1 MLAPYHEYRVQRQ
14 NRQPLVDF
22 MVEALEQS
30 GCRIL
35 RRPDAGRAPFRI
47 VFETPWGERIGIVA
61 YAFLANQKVTLNRPS
76 DEHRF
81 QVKYGSKS
89 SSDEH
94 ELWLDDDGLYVTL
107 FVGIN
112 PERGFF
118 VGADPVLHNPT
129 RFFISIEFK
138 EADAVAIEQN
148 GWACWERIRRSTR
161 TDEPTEVL
169 VGGTRDHF
177 LRYVLFEREA
187 AGEDQGHRQLIA
199 EQLADSDPA
208 EPSPGVGTGLLLPN
222 KLHDLSVEF
231 ALSESEVLDLIAGAR
246 RLKMA
251 VRGFVAEKHLQR
263 HLSGL
268 PGVSE
273 CERLDDEGGPDI
285 QLRFRGSRPI
295 TIECKNALRRT
306 TASGLV
312 RVDFMRT
319 RASQSDPC
327 SRYYQSEDFDVL
339 AACLHSVTQRWEYSL
354 APTGALDRHDR
365 CEGRLDHKVRIDDRW
380 ETDATAVLA
389 AVAAG

>member
-1 MLAPYHEYRVQRQ
+1 
-14 NRQPLVDF
+14 

-30 GCRIL
+30 ECRIL
-35 RRPDAGRAPFRI
+35 RRPDADRAPFRI
-47 VFETPWGERIGIVA
+47 VFETSWGERIGIVA
-61 YAFLANQKVTLNRPS
+61 YAFLANQRVTLNRPS

-94 ELWLDDDGLYVTL
+94 ELWLDEDGLYVTL
-107 FVGIN
+107 LVGIN

-129 RFFISIEFK
+129 RFFISVEFK
-138 EADAVAIEQN
+138 ETDAVAIEQG
-148 GWACWERIRRSTR
+148 GWASWERGRRGAE
-161 TDEPTEVL
+161 TDEPSEVL

-187 AGEDQGHRQLIA
+187 VGEDQGHRQLIA
-199 EQLADSDPA
+199 EQFAGINLA
-208 EPSPGVGTGLLLPN
+208 EPLPGVCTGLLLPN
-222 KLHDLSVEF
+222 RLHDLSVEF

-263 HLSGL
+263 QLSEL

-273 CERLDDEGGPDI
+273 CERLDDEGSPDI
-285 QLRFRGSRPI
+285 RLRFRGSRPI
-295 TIECKNALRRT
+295 TVECKNALRKT
-306 TASGLV
+306 MANGLV

-319 RASQSDPC
+319 RASKSDPC
-327 SRYYQSEDFDVL
+327 SRYYRSGDFDVL
-339 AACLHSVTQRWEYSL
+339 AACLHSVTERWEYSL
-354 APTGALDRHDR
+354 VPTGALDKHHS
-365 CEGRLDHKVRIDDRW
+365 CEGRLDQKVRIDDRW
-380 ETDATAVLA
+380 ETDAMRILA
-389 AVAAG
+389 AVATR